1 MEDFSQAKTI
11 WSLAEWEP
19 DEVKRQS
26 LASEAIVKLERAL
39 STPLDKQMQ
48 AACHNIAGQCHVK
61 LGQESEARA
70 SFESALKANK
80 HMRQAQAQLDRVN
93 ARSAAK
99 ARAEKSARQKRN
111 RQMYCCYV
119 FPRCSRGPCKPEV
132 EDFGGPAYAKLR
144 QKTHV
149 LTAVVAGADT
159 DVDTP
164 PPQISFAWQPTDTS
178 EAKKVVVD
186 KDVLALLES
195 SKLNGNR

>member
-132 EDFGGPAYAKLR
+132 VSVQQYSMRSHAA
-144 QKTHV
+144 QWHATV
-149 LTAVVAGADT
+149 LCRRTS
-159 DVDTP
+159 VDQLMQNCDRRRTC
-164 PPQISFAWQPTDTS
+164 
-178 EAKKVVVD
+178 
-186 KDVLALLES
+186 
-195 SKLNGNR
+195 